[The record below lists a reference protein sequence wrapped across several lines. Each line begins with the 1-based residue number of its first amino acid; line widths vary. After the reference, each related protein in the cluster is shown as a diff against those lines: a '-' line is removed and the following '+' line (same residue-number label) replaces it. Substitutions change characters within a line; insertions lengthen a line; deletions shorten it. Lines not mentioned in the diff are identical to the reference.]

1 MTARAR
7 RRTGIVVIG
16 SPRWGGGEDVV
27 AGEGDRW
34 YGGVDVDVDVVG
46 GGGGGY
52 GCIRGSTIF

>member
-1 MTARAR
+1 M
-7 RRTGIVVIG
+7 
-16 SPRWGGGEDVV
+16 V